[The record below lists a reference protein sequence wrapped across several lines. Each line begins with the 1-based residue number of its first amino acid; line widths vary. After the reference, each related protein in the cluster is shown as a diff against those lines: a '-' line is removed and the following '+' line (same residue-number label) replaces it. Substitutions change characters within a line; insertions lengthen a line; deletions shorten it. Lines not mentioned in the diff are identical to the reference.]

1 VTGIRAIIAD
11 SDAMTRLGIRSILS
25 AHGQFEIVAEVGTAA
40 SAVAATEL
48 ARPDVC
54 LISVELR
61 GKGIVAAARIT
72 AGVPDTAVVML
83 TEAENEDDLFDA
95 LRAGA
100 RGYLLKTISP
110 DALVHV
116 LHQVVDGEVAVP
128 RRLVA
133 SIVEEFRERT
143 PRHTVSTRDRL
154 HVDLTTKQWQVLG
167 LMRQGCTTAEMAA
180 ALFVSPVTVRSHVS
194 AILRKLNVPDR
205 NAALRLVADVAGGI

>member
-25 AHGQFEIVAEVGTAA
+25 VHGEFEIVAEAGTAA

-83 TEAENEDDLFDA
+83 TEAVNEDDLFDA

-100 RGYLLKTISP
+100 RGYLLKTIHP

-116 LHQVVDGEVAVP
+116 LHQVVAGEVAVP
-128 RRLVA
+128 RRMVA
-133 SIVEEFRERT
+133 RIVEQFRES
-143 PRHTVSTRDRL
+143 PRHTVATRDRL

-180 ALFVSPVTVRSHVS
+180 AMFVSPVTVRSHVS

-205 NAALRLVADVAGGI
+205 GAALRLVADVAGAV